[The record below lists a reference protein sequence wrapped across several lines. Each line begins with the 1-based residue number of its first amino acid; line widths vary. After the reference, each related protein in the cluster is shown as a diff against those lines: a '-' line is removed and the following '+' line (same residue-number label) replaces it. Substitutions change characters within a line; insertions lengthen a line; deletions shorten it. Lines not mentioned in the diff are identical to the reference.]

1 MKINKMRFGAIA
13 SLLLLFGLVQ
23 NVSAQTIH
31 IGLLTEGGTNLATNN
46 IAFFVSEHP
55 EYTWED
61 VSSNAALNAMSVAD
75 LITTYDILV
84 VPWQISSSA
93 NLDWDSRILPFIAAG
108 GGVLWEDPTNVS
120 DGDLA
125 ASGVGLVNSNI
136 YPGIGFGDISLVPP
150 FDSNG
155 AIGVYHIHYGITGHN
170 IDWFPFSTDIDGGI
184 HGVGGEFGAGRML
197 IGVSDNLYHPRM
209 FDPSSDST
217 YDAVGAYNLLVNEIF
232 WLRTGSVHGTVVPEV
247 HIPVPTL
254 SQWSFILLL
263 VLLAFVGATRLRRT
277 RN

>member
-31 IGLLTEGGTNLATNN
+31 IGVLSEGGTANARNN

-108 GGVLWEDPTNVS
+108 GGVLWEDPTNVG
-120 DGDLA
+120 DGDLS
-125 ASGVGLVNSNI
+125 ASGVGLTTSNV
-136 YPGIGFGDISLVPP
+136 YPGITGDEITLVSP
-150 FDSNG
+150 FDTNG
-155 AIGVYHIHYGITGHN
+155 AIGWYHIHFGITGH
-170 IDWFPFSTDIDGGI
+170 DGGWFPFSTDIDGGI
-184 HGVGGEFGAGRML
+184 HGVGGTFGAGRML
-197 IGVSDNLYHPRM
+197 IGVSDNLYHPLM
-209 FDPSSDST
+209 SNTADAA
-217 YDAVGAYNLLVNEIF
+217 AVGAYNLLVNEIF
-232 WLRTGSVHGTVVPEV
+232 WLRTGSVTGHATPDE

-254 SQWSFILLL
+254 SQWSFILLF

>member
-55 EYTWED
+55 EYTWD
-61 VSSNAALNAMSVAD
+61 NVSSNATLNAMSVAD
-75 LITTYDILV
+75 LIATYDILV
-84 VPWQISSSA
+84 VPWQINSTA
-93 NLDWDSRILPFIAAG
+93 NLDWDTRILPFIAAG
-108 GGVLWEDPTNVS
+108 GGVLWEDPLNVG
-120 DGDLA
+120 DGDLG
-125 ASGVGLVNSNI
+125 ASGVALTASTGI
-136 YPGIGFGDISLVPP
+136 YPGIGGDDISLVPP

-155 AIGVYHIHYGITGHN
+155 ANGVYHIHYGITGHN
-170 IDWFPFSTDIDGGI
+170 VDWFPFSTDIDGGI
-184 HGVGGEFGAGRML
+184 HGVGGEFGLGRML

-209 FDPSSDST
+209 SDPSDPSYDS
-217 YDAVGAYNLLVNEIF
+217 VGAYNLLVNEIF
-232 WLRTGSVHGTVVPEV
+232 WLRTGSVTGHATPDE

-254 SQWSFILLL
+254 SQWSFILLF